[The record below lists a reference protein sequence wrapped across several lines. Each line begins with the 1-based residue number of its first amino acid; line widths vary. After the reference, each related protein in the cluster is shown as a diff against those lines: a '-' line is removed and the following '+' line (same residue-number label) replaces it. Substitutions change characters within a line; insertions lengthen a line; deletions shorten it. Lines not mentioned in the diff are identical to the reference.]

1 MFKGV
6 GLGPRATFPKTTP
19 DRSQDGA
26 SMKPDALKWVKARAK
41 LIEQMSQKAEL

>member
-1 MFKGV
+1 MVK
-6 GLGPRATFPKTTP
+6 GLGLEPRATFPNVTP
-19 DRSQDGA
+19 DSSQDGA